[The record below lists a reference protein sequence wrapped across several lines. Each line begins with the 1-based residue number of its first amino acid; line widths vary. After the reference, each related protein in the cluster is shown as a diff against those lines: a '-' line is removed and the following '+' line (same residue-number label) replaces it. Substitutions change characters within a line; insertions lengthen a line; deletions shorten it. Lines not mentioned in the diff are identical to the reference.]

1 MSGPGALAKEGTP
14 RAFPRGSL
22 GAKLA
27 AVGLPFLLLGLITTA
42 ISLWVSS
49 QLDGGAA
56 SVNEAGR
63 MRMQAY
69 RLAWSAART
78 EPPTVRRALVE
89 SLDQSLTLLER
100 GDPQR
105 PLVTPWD
112 DTVRARYD
120 AVQAAWQ
127 RLRPMHAS
135 APDMTALDSA
145 TTSLV
150 SSIDE
155 FVSAIEHHLSRY
167 TNILHL
173 LQVGLLVAATIA
185 SGVLVVAG
193 YHFVIEPVTNLRKA
207 VARLQSGDLATRVEP
222 RATDELGELAAGF
235 NDMARQIQT
244 SHTGLEQRV
253 REKTSELQEKRER
266 LQSLYDVS
274 LMVAHASGLNELA
287 EAFIDRVCTA
297 ARADAAALRWA
308 DVTRDQFVLIAS
320 HGLPDGMAHDEHC
333 IVRGQC
339 HCGAATPNTGARVIP
354 IRPAH
359 QGQRP
364 PCARAGWAA
373 VVLVPIQSQ
382 DRLIGELD
390 LFFHEDV
397 TLTEAEH
404 ALLGTLTSHL
414 ASGMENFRLRA
425 LEREAAIAEER
436 AFLAR
441 ELHDSIA
448 QSLAFLN
455 IQAQLMR
462 KAVAENDRDRMA
474 SVLSEIEL
482 GLRESHGD
490 VRELLVHF
498 RTRTNVEDMEHALH
512 TTLRK
517 FEHQSGLASTLTV
530 HDDGLPLAPDV
541 QVQALHIV
549 QEALSNVRKHAHA
562 SHVWVD
568 VWKKPSWRIE
578 VRDDGRGFAG
588 GNDGVQ
594 AEMHVGLRIMKE
606 RAQRLGATFG
616 ITTSRERGTTVSLA
630 MPDEGAPALAASL
643 ESAVTP

>member
-1 MSGPGALAKEGTP
+1 MSESSLPADAMTR

-27 AVGLPFLLLGLITTA
+27 AVGLPFLLLGIITTA
-42 ISLWVSS
+42 LSLWVSS

-69 RLAWSAART
+69 RLAWTAARG
-78 EPPTVRRALVE
+78 EPAETRRALVE
-89 SLDQSLTLLER
+89 SLDESLTLLER

-112 DTVRARYD
+112 DTVRLRYD

-127 RLRPMHAS
+127 RLRPMHAQP
-135 APDMTALDSA
+135 PDLGALDNA
-145 TTSLV
+145 TIALV
-150 SSIDE
+150 SAIDG
-155 FVSAIEHHLSRY
+155 FVSAIENHLARF
-167 TNILHL
+167 TTILHL
-173 LQVGLLVAATIA
+173 LQVSLLVAATIA

-193 YHFVIEPVTNLRKA
+193 YHFVMEPVTNLRKA
-207 VARLQSGDLATRVEP
+207 VARLQGGDLTVRVEP
-222 RATDELGELAAGF
+222 RTDDELGELAAGF
-235 NDMARQIQT
+235 NDMARQIQA
-244 SHTGLEQRV
+244 SHAGLEQRV

-287 EAFIDRVCTA
+287 AAFVARVRSA
-297 ARADAAALRWA
+297 VRADAAALRWA
-308 DVTRDQFVLIAS
+308 DVERDQFVLIAS
-320 HGLPDGMAHDEHC
+320 NGLPDGMARDEHC
-333 IVRGQC
+333 IVRGAC
-339 HCGAATPNTGARVIP
+339 HCGSTTPSTGTRVIP
-354 IRPAH
+354 IRTPF
-359 QGQRP
+359 QEQRP
-364 PCARAGWAA
+364 TCARAGWAA

-397 TLTEAEH
+397 TLTDSEH

-414 ASGMENFRLRA
+414 ASGMENLRLRA

-498 RTRTNVEDMEHALH
+498 RTRTNAEDMEHALH
-512 TTLRK
+512 ATLRK
-517 FEHQSGLASTLTV
+517 FEHQSGVASTLTV

-549 QEALSNVRKHAHA
+549 QEALSNVRKHARA
-562 SHVWVD
+562 NHVWID

-578 VRDDGRGFAG
+578 VRDDGRGFKG
-588 GNDGVQ
+588 SDTGTP

-606 RAQRLGATFG
+606 RAQRLGAAFG
-616 ITTSRERGTTVSLA
+616 ITSSPLRGTTVSLA
-630 MPDEGAPALAASL
+630 LPAEGMPRPSPVTEHATAS
-643 ESAVTP
+643 